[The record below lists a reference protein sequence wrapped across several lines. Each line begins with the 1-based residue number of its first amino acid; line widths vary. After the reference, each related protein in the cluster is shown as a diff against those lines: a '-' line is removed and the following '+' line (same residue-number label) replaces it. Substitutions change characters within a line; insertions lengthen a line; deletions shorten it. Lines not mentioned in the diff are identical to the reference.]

1 MPDWP
6 RLTFAFIRAL
16 MLRGYEYFKIIQD
29 MEDRKLSLVWPTP
42 YSVYTRRHRAIID

>member
-16 MLRGYEYFKIIQD
+16 MLRGHEYFKIIQD
-29 MEDRKLSLVWPTP
+29 MNDEKLSRCEPIP
-42 YSVYTRRHRAIID
+42 YPKIQKKS